1 MTFRGAAKREI
12 NRMAKP
18 QLAPETRRPASLGLK
33 WCEQCGQQY
42 WVVTPESAAAIA
54 CVDTLTIYEWAYN
67 GKIHFLEDGD
77 EQIFI
82 CLNSL

>member
-1 MTFRGAAKREI
+1 
-12 NRMAKP
+12 MAKP
-18 QLAPETRRPASLGLK
+18 QKALEISSPAPLGLK

-54 CVDTLTIYEWAYN
+54 GVDTLTIYEWAYN
-67 GKIHFLEDGD
+67 GKIHSLEEGD
-77 EQIFI
+77 EYLLI